1 MYVCTHKHAYTY
13 DGTIHKYTIPGGKHS
28 FERYL
33 ACFLGSCKFCA
44 GYAEASDHV
53 HALQDKMIMK
63 VNRNGPNVNTVILE
77 KYF

>member
-1 MYVCTHKHAYTY
+1 MPLPELMSTTSLG
-13 DGTIHKYTIPGGKHS
+13 GTIHKYAIPGGKHS

-53 HALQDKMIMK
+53 HDLQERMIMK
-63 VNRNGPNVNTVILE
+63 IN
-77 KYF
+77 

>member
-1 MYVCTHKHAYTY
+1 MPLPELMSTTSLG
-13 DGTIHKYTIPGGKHS
+13 GTIHKYAIPGGKHS

-63 VNRNGPNVNTVILE
+63 IN
-77 KYF
+77 

>member
-1 MYVCTHKHAYTY
+1 MPLPELMSTTSLG
-13 DGTIHKYTIPGGKHS
+13 GTIHKYAIPGGKHS

-53 HALQDKMIMK
+53 HDLQEKMIMK
-63 VNRNGPNVNTVILE
+63 IN
-77 KYF
+77 

>member
-1 MYVCTHKHAYTY
+1 MPLPELMSTTSLG
-13 DGTIHKYTIPGGKHS
+13 GTIHKYAIPGGKHS

-53 HALQDKMIMK
+53 HDLQEKMIMK
-63 VNRNGPNVNTVILE
+63 VN
-77 KYF
+77 

>member
-1 MYVCTHKHAYTY
+1 MPLPELMSTTALG
-13 DGTIHKYTIPGGKHS
+13 GTIHKYAIPGGKHS

-53 HALQDKMIMK
+53 HDLQEKMIMK
-63 VNRNGPNVNTVILE
+63 VN
-77 KYF
+77 

>member
-1 MYVCTHKHAYTY
+1 MPLPELMSTTPLG
-13 DGTIHKYTIPGGKHS
+13 GTIHKYAIPGGKHS

-63 VNRNGPNVNTVILE
+63 VN
-77 KYF
+77 

>member
-1 MYVCTHKHAYTY
+1 MPLPELMSTTSLG
-13 DGTIHKYTIPGGKHS
+13 GTIHKYVIPGGKHS

-33 ACFLGSCKFCA
+33 ACFLGSCKFCT

-63 VNRNGPNVNTVILE
+63 VN
-77 KYF
+77 

>member
-1 MYVCTHKHAYTY
+1 MPLPELMSTTSLG
-13 DGTIHKYTIPGGKHS
+13 GTIHKYAIPGGKHS

-53 HALQDKMIMK
+53 HDLQERMIMK
-63 VNRNGPNVNTVILE
+63 VN
-77 KYF
+77 